1 MGEGG
6 TRRYSK
12 VNIRVQHLPI
22 TARAVKRPEEDR
34 TAPTRYNQSVP
45 PRIAIP
51 VPHST
56 DPEYAERSLPQYERA
71 IEMAGGEPVRIPL
84 DQPPA
89 EVMKLIERC
98 DAVLLPGS
106 KADVDPAKY
115 DAPRDPQTAAA
126 DAGRDTVDEL
136 LLQDAYNMRKP
147 VLGICYGLQIL
158 NVYRTGT
165 LIQHIESPVNHAA
178 GRKVAIAHTVEVAP
192 ESKLQR
198 ILQPNVE
205 ASGERA
211 AERRQNAAHGVSRGW
226 EAENG
231 RAPEERKKSGHT
243 AAEGTPLVVRV
254 NSSHH
259 QAADV
264 VGDGLRAVARSP
276 QDGVIEA
283 LEGTSPDHF
292 VLAVQWH
299 PERSVDE
306 DEPSRAIFHA
316 LVDAARVR
324 HEKLKGEFESV

>member
-1 MGEGG
+1 
-6 TRRYSK
+6 
-12 VNIRVQHLPI
+12 
-22 TARAVKRPEEDR
+22 
-34 TAPTRYNQSVP
+34 
-45 PRIAIP
+45 
-51 VPHST
+51 
-56 DPEYAERSLPQYERA
+56 
-71 IEMAGGEPVRIPL
+71 MAGGEPVRIPL

-115 DAPRDPQTAAA
+115 DAPRDSQTAPA

-147 VLGICYGLQIL
+147 VE
-158 NVYRTGT
+158 V
-165 LIQHIESPVNHAA
+165 AA
-178 GRKVAIAHTVEVAP
+178 GSRLAGIVASTVEI
-192 ESKLQR
+192 SD
-198 ILQPNVE
+198 
-205 ASGERA
+205 
-211 AERRQNAAHGVSRGW
+211 
-226 EAENG
+226 G
-231 RAPEERKKSGHT
+231 RKF
-243 AAEGTPLVVRV
+243 VVPV

-306 DEPSRAIFHA
+306 DEPSRAIFRA
-316 LVDAARVR
+316 LVQAARVR